1 MFCRLTT
8 AARNTENISHTHT
21 HTHTRG
27 EHHSHHAMCV
37 FLRFLKKRQKLLDK
51 LLSSARGSGGAGE
64 TQQRCRRRRELPMP
78 EPSGEMEAGPEMR
91 GGEGV
96 WPESVAAVEGAWSVD
111 VAQNSLISMR
121 DGSEEVCPRGVAV
134 VEGAWSVA
142 RAPNSLVSIRDGSE
156 EVCPR
161 GVATVDGAWSV
172 GEVPDCLVSAERL
185 FVFRCVPPTVQQ
197 NTQTSLSRKKKR
209 SFLNFKKSS
218 VAPQP
223 NT

>member
-1 MFCRLTT
+1 
-8 AARNTENISHTHT
+8 
-21 HTHTRG
+21 
-27 EHHSHHAMCV
+27 
-37 FLRFLKKRQKLLDK
+37 
-51 LLSSARGSGGAGE
+51 
-64 TQQRCRRRRELPMP
+64 MP

-172 GEVPDCLVSAERL
+172 GGSR
-185 FVFRCVPPTVQQ
+185 
-197 NTQTSLSRKKKR
+197 LSRLCGAAVCFPLR
-209 SFLNFKKSS
+209 SSYGPAEHTNISLTQEETQLPELQEEQRGSPAKH
-218 VAPQP
+218 V
-223 NT
+223 TLHR